1 MRDPLY
7 TAIEEGLSKP
17 LDHDTFELCAASLLR
32 SLYPTLVPVRGGH
45 DAGMDGYVAP
55 ADGPPIILVATTGAD
70 LVRNLRKNL
79 QSHLRKNGRARR
91 AIFATSQ
98 SPPNEGSQRLKL
110 ETAAKKLGFQL
121 VNSVFR
127 SWFADQLYSAP
138 HWRKELL
145 GLTGATPALSAIP
158 PSRRPSIVLPLVGR
172 QQVLERLRAIDGDT
186 LIVGKPG
193 IGKTAVLRELV
204 GEDWGLF
211 LVDDSNERLPDAIRE
226 QRPSRI
232 ILDDAHF
239 SPGRLTKLRQLREE
253 IDGDFRIVAVTW
265 PGAKDAVFG
274 DLGLSARHVE
284 IGPLSRDDIVTVI
297 AQAGIKGPVDFVR
310 EIVNQAMGRP
320 GLATTLALMSL
331 NGKAQEVV
339 TGEALLQDTRVTY
352 RDALGDQSADVLAVM
367 ALSGGAGVDFD
378 TIATALKL
386 SRVSTRQLVAGLASG
401 GTVDEA
407 RVGGDR
413 LIVQPES
420 LRYAIVR
427 EMFFGGA
434 DRLPLKSVLQAF
446 DDPAIAVVPLVGA
459 AHRGAPVDRGVMRSL
474 VQRSHDP
481 RAFAAYASLGEE
493 EARFALSAAPQHAL
507 DIARAALP
515 RSPDLAFRVLMT
527 KAIGDDR
534 PRHSHP
540 DQPMRVIKDYL
551 GHPSGMLEQRQ
562 QLVHVV
568 SGWVAEGADP
578 EVVLEALCCA
588 LKPGFETTTTDPG
601 RGDTVTIQAGVL
613 SLQALRQIARLW
625 DQALELLPTIRC
637 RSYVVL
643 LEALEDWVYPSRSMV
658 RSIEPEGEPF
668 QFMRKQSARLIGKLA
683 KRLQHHRGVLARL
696 SRLSTR
702 AQLGVK
708 VSTDREFDVLFPE
721 HDLSDWQAAE
731 RRQLRAAQ
739 ELAESMRSLPTA
751 TAVARIVAAEREA
764 SQAGIGYPRMTV
776 QICEYLSDQGSK
788 SLEYVRIL
796 VKRGAAADLVA
807 PFLLSLARTKPRGW
821 SPIIRRLL
829 DHEQYWGVAIYACLK
844 ESVGSSL
851 QREAIR
857 KCDGRLR
864 VTLEVLAIRDEFDG
878 GVVDGLLDHP
888 DPDVARPVAIHLERR
903 IEHFPEQTRGRW
915 EAAIVRCP
923 ADDHWYA
930 QILARRSGLLV
941 RWVEAWFKRQ
951 ASEKATHEGIPDSLL
966 SAIGNLPVESRAH
979 LLGCVPGEGMSFY
992 TRDLVAALVGD
1003 EDELLASLFAR
1014 AELRRYRDTAL
1025 RGKPTAL
1032 WLKRAAMAL
1041 EHGWSPEQIVA
1052 ACIGGGAEWI
1062 GSEAE
1067 YWDGWVQEFDRLGR
1081 VRGPLA
1087 KQLSEA
1093 GVRHYSSLRD
1103 AAAERERH
1111 EAIYGE

>member
-7 TAIEEGLSKP
+7 SAIEERLSKP
-17 LDHDTFELCAASLLR
+17 LDHDVFEQCAASLLR
-32 SLYPTLVPVRGGH
+32 SIYPTLVPVRGGH

-55 ADGPPIILVATTGAD
+55 ADDSPMILVATTGAD
-70 LVRNLRKNL
+70 LVGNLRKNL
-79 QSHLRKNGRARR
+79 RSHLKGKGGARR

-98 SPPNEGSQRLKL
+98 SPSQEGPPRLKL

-121 VNSVFR
+121 VHSVFG

-138 HWRKELL
+138 HWRKKLL

-158 PSRRPSIVLPLVGR
+158 LSRRPSIVLPLVGR
-172 QQVLERLRAIDGDT
+172 QRVLELLRAIDGDI

-226 QRPSRI
+226 QRPKRI

-239 SPGRLTKLRQLREE
+239 KPGRLTKLHQLREE
-253 IDGDFRIVAVTW
+253 IDGNFRIVAVTW
-265 PGAKDAVFG
+265 PGAKDDVLG
-274 DLGLSARHVE
+274 HLGLSARDVE
-284 IGPLSRDDIVTVI
+284 IGPLSRPEIVEVI

-331 NGKAQEVV
+331 NGKAQEVA
-339 TGEALLQDTRVTY
+339 TGEELLKDTRVTY
-352 RDALGDQSADVLAVM
+352 GELLGVRSAAVLAVI
-367 ALSGGAGVDFD
+367 ALSGSAGVDFR
-378 TIATALKL
+378 TIDTALKL
-386 SRVSTRQLVAGLASG
+386 DRPSTQRLVEGLASG
-401 GTVDEA
+401 GTIDEA
-407 RVGGDR
+407 RTGGGR
-413 LIVQPES
+413 LIVQPKS
-420 LRYAIVR
+420 LRYAVVR
-427 EMFFGGA
+427 EMFSGGVGS
-434 DRLPLKSVLQAF
+434 LPLDEVLKTFAE
-446 DDPAIAVVPLVGA
+446 PSSAIIPLVGA
-459 AHRGAPVDRGVMRSL
+459 VHRGAKVDRNILKSL
-474 VQRSHDP
+474 IVQNKDP
-481 RAFAAYASLGEE
+481 AAFAAYASLGEE
-493 EARFALSAAPQHAL
+493 EAKFALSAAPQHAL
-507 DIARAALP
+507 GIAQAALP

-534 PRHSHP
+534 PRHSYP

-562 QLVHVV
+562 QLVRVV
-568 SGWVAEGADP
+568 SAWVAEGADP
-578 EVVLEALCCA
+578 EVALEALCCA

-601 RGDTVTIQAGVL
+601 RGDTVTIRAGVL

-625 DQALELLPTIRC
+625 DQALELIPTIRC

-658 RSIEPEGEPF
+658 QSIEPEGESI
-668 QFMRKQSARLIGKLA
+668 QFMRKQSARLIGRLA

-708 VSTDREFDVLFPE
+708 VTTDREFDVLFPE

-776 QICEYLSDQGSK
+776 QICDYLSDQRSK

-796 VKRGAAADLVA
+796 VKHGAAADLVL
-807 PFLLSLARTKPRGW
+807 PFLVSLVTTKPRGW
-821 SPIIRRLL
+821 SQTIGRLL
-829 DHEQYWGVAIYACLK
+829 DHEQYWGVAVGVCLSK
-844 ESVGSSL
+844 PVGSTL
-851 QREAIR
+851 QGAAIR
-857 KCDGRLR
+857 RCDGRVR
-864 VTLEVLAIRDEFDG
+864 TMLEALAIRDELDD
-878 GVVDGLLDHP
+878 GVVDGLLDHS
-888 DPDVARPVAIHLERR
+888 DPDVARSVAIHLEEPTER
-903 IEHFPEQTRGRW
+903 FPDETLRKW

-923 ADDHWYA
+923 ADDYRYA
-930 QILARRSGLLV
+930 QILAHRSGLLV
-941 RWVEAWFKRQ
+941 RWAEAYFKRQ
-951 ASEKATHEGIPDSLL
+951 ASKKPTYERIPDSLL
-966 SAIGNLPVESRAH
+966 STIGNLPVESRGH
-979 LLGCVPGEGMSFY
+979 LLGCVPGEGVSFY

-1003 EDELLASLFAR
+1003 EEELLAFLFAR
-1014 AELRRYRDTAL
+1014 AELRRYRETAL

-1041 EHGWSPEQIVA
+1041 EYGSSPEQIVA
-1052 ACIGGGAEWI
+1052 ACIGGIVGWS

-1081 VRGPLA
+1081 VRGPVA

-1111 EAIYGE
+1111 EAVYGE